1 MFESN
6 MKEAKENQM
15 FITDFSHEIVEAA
28 IKLCYHQNLT
38 PSTLSVDNKML
49 LLLFFDK
56 YDIQHPKEYI
66 ETAII
71 SEISNMNVCNV
82 ANFALYINS
91 TNLQVHCAQYLRNC
105 LKISKPISDFDS
117 LNKEFAMNIL
127 KNSFCH
133 ISRTI

>member
-66 ETAII
+66 ENLLIK
-71 SEISNMNVCNV
+71 EITSLNVCKLSNCAV
-82 ANFALYINS
+82 VTNAKNLRQHCSNF
-91 TNLQVHCAQYLRNC
+91 LQQC
-105 LKISKPISDFDS
+105 LKAFVPISDFDN
-117 LNKEFAMNIL
+117 LDKDFAVHLL
-127 KNSFCH
+127 KNSFH
-133 ISRTI
+133 HVSKTI